1 MKPNKIFLVILAFLL
16 GFASLGMAEQ
26 KKVTA
31 KAINAVQNQKV
42 LIEISNTTIVSGIVK
57 TKVLINQKLI
67 CEIGYDE
74 QCKTS
79 TDAGKHEMTLDN
91 PSEIGTFSEK
101 YDFEAGN
108 TYKFEIVAD
117 WTNVFFYGDI
127 FSSKGKDGQAKLDL
141 ISVEKTVK

>member
-1 MKPNKIFLVILAFLL
+1 MKPNKIFLVILTFLL

-26 KKVTA
+26 KKELA
-31 KAINAVQNQKV
+31 KAINAAQSQKA
-42 LIEISNTTIVSGIVK
+42 LIEITNTTIASAIVK

-67 CEIGYDE
+67 CEIGHDE

-91 PSEIGTFSEK
+91 PSYFGTFSEK

-117 WTNVFFYGDI
+117 WTNILFLGEI
-127 FSSKGKDGQAKLDL
+127 FSSKGKDGQVKIDL